1 MRETLVKSQKKLG
14 DNKKMPTYRFYNN
27 KTKTEYEELMSIS
40 EMENHIKKK
49 HIEILPPTQMNIVS
63 SVGSVDSHTDSGF
76 KEVLSKVS
84 EAHPESPLARRY
96 GKRSVKDT
104 QIEKIRKK
112 HRNRI
117 IKGGGR

>member
-1 MRETLVKSQKKLG
+1 
-14 DNKKMPTYRFYNN
+14 MPTYRFKDHN
-27 KTKTEYEELMSIS
+27 TGEIWEDLMLIS
-40 EMENHIKKK
+40 EMEKFIKKK
-49 HIEILPPTQMNIVS
+49 HIELLPPTQMNILS
-63 SVGSVDSHTDSGF
+63 SVGSVDTHTDNGF

-96 GKRSVKDT
+96 GRRSVKDT
-104 QIEKIRKK
+104 QIEKVRKK

>member
-1 MRETLVKSQKKLG
+1 
-14 DNKKMPTYRFYNN
+14 MPTYRFYNR
-27 KTKTEYEELMSIS
+27 KTGLVYEEYMMIS
-40 EMENHIKKK
+40 EMEKLVKKK
-49 HIEILPPTQMNIVS
+49 HIELLPPTQMNIVS

-84 EAHPESPLARRY
+84 EAHPNSPLAERY

-104 QIEKIRKK
+104 QIETVRKK

-117 IKGGGR
+117 TKGGGR

>member
-1 MRETLVKSQKKLG
+1 
-14 DNKKMPTYRFYNN
+14 MPTYRFQNL
-27 KTKTEYEELMSIS
+27 KTGIVYEDFMSIA
-40 EMENHIKKK
+40 EMEKLKRNKNVKL
-49 HIEILPPTQMNIVS
+49 LPPTQMNILS

-96 GKRSVKDT
+96 GRRSVKDT
-104 QIEKIRKK
+104 QIERIRKK
-112 HRNRI
+112 HRNRK

>member
-1 MRETLVKSQKKLG
+1 
-14 DNKKMPTYRFYNN
+14 MPTYRFKDHN
-27 KTKTEYEELMSIS
+27 TGEIWEELMLIS
-40 EMENHIKKK
+40 EMEKFTKKK
-49 HIEILPPTQMNIVS
+49 HIELLPPTQMNILS
-63 SVGSVDSHTDSGF
+63 SVGSVDTHTDNGF

-96 GKRSVKDT
+96 GRRSVKDV
-104 QIEKIRKK
+104 QISNMRKK

>member
-1 MRETLVKSQKKLG
+1 
-14 DNKKMPTYRFYNN
+14 MPTYRFYNKN
-27 KTKTEYEELMSIS
+27 TKTEFEDYMTIS
-40 EMENHIKKK
+40 DMEKFIKKK
-49 HIEILPPTQMNIVS
+49 HIKLLPPTQMNIVS
-63 SVGSVDSHTDSGF
+63 SVGSVDSHTDRGF

-96 GKRSVKDT
+96 GRRSVKDT
-104 QIEKIRKK
+104 QIEKVRKK

>member
-1 MRETLVKSQKKLG
+1 
-14 DNKKMPTYRFYNN
+14 MPTYRFYNR
-27 KTKTEYEELMSIS
+27 KTGLVYEEYMMIS
-40 EMENHIKKK
+40 EMEKLVKKK
-49 HIEILPPTQMNIVS
+49 HIELLPPTQMNIVS
-63 SVGSVDSHTDSGF
+63 SVGSVDSKTDSGF

-84 EAHPESPLARRY
+84 EAHPNSPLASRY

-104 QIEKIRKK
+104 QIERVRKK

>member
-1 MRETLVKSQKKLG
+1 
-14 DNKKMPTYRFYNN
+14 MPTYRFYNKN
-27 KTKTEYEELMSIS
+27 TKTEWEELMLIS
-40 EMENHIKKK
+40 EMEKFTKKK
-49 HIEILPPTQMNIVS
+49 HIELLPPTQMNILS
-63 SVGSVDSHTDSGF
+63 SVGSVDTHTDNGF

-96 GKRSVKDT
+96 GKRTVKDT
-104 QIEKIRKK
+104 QIEKVRKK